1 LYLKE
6 LVQFMDRVLKLL
18 LIGSFITILVRVSV
32 AVIKHHNQKQL
43 GEEGFISLTVFCITV
58 HHQKQ

>member
-1 LYLKE
+1 
-6 LVQFMDRVLKLL
+6 MDRVLKLL